1 MPLDPPIIAILT
13 DFGTSDWYVASMKA
27 VIARICP
34 KAKTIDIT
42 HQIEPGNIKSAAFV
56 LSQCYSDFPRGTIFL
71 CVVDPG
77 VGSERKPI
85 VHWDG
90 DYHFVAPDNG
100 VLGLLKPDMCRVYEI
115 ESHRFQD
122 EHKESNTFHGR
133 DVFAPAAAYLA
144 QGASPNDI
152 GFAMARFA
160 HDGFEFPVV
169 EQLPTHG
176 SVIYFDRF
184 GNGITN
190 LRIAKS
196 SPQPDTV
203 VLNNGLQIPFGKTFS
218 DVQEGEAIAYLGSG
232 GFLEIAINLG
242 NARVSLNLEAES
254 DFQLL

>member
-1 MPLDPPIIAILT
+1 MQLDPPIIALLT
-13 DFGTSDWYVASMKA
+13 DFGTTDWYVASMKA

-42 HQIEPGNIKSAAFV
+42 HQIEPGNVKSAAFV
-56 LSQCYSDFPRGTIFL
+56 LSQCYQDFPRGTIFL

-77 VGSERKPI
+77 VGSNRKPI
-85 VHWDG
+85 IHWDG
-90 DYHFVAPDNG
+90 DYHYVAPDNG
-100 VLGLLKPDMCRVYEI
+100 ILGLLKPDMCRVYEI
-115 ESHRFQD
+115 EQHRFNA
-122 EHKESNTFHGR
+122 EVRSSSTFHGR
-133 DVFAPAAAYLA
+133 DIFAPAAAFLA
-144 QGASPNDI
+144 NGAEPSSI
-152 GFAMARFA
+152 GIALPRFA

-169 EQLPTHG
+169 DRLPTRG
-176 SVIYFDRF
+176 SVVYFDSF

-203 VLNNGLQIPFGKTFS
+203 LLANGQKIPVGNTFS
-218 DVQEGEAIAYLGSG
+218 DAPQGQPIAYLGSG